1 MANSDRTLL
10 FHTIMPLTS
19 LYNSNNNIN
28 KITLKK
34 KGRETNFA
42 KLEGIIKRLASNF

>member
-34 KGRETNFA
+34 KRQGDKFCKAGGNYKEI
-42 KLEGIIKRLASNF
+42 GQ